1 MLNSKIYKF
10 ILLTTISVVLFQS
23 CAKKMTPKTTNDS
36 EKVEDISKGEEKKD
50 TVRPPV
56 SFMIKEK
63 NFAFNFDESQEL
75 SAVLDKATATDKL
88 VFVDINAK
96 WCTPCKLMQ
105 RDVYTHE
112 ETAAFFN
119 EYFINYMVDAD
130 TLEGPDLRLI
140 YDIKTIPTL
149 LWLDNKGR
157 VVHKKEGACYHAEL
171 IRNAEIALQTK
182 KN

>member
-1 MLNSKIYKF
+1 MQTSRKYKF
-10 ILLTTISVVLFQS
+10 ILFVAIYLFFFQS
-23 CAKKMTPKTTNDS
+23 CAKKTTPQTTNDLKKVD
-36 EKVEDISKGEEKKD
+36 EKVVVEEKKD
-50 TVRPPV
+50 TIIPPLTYV
-56 SFMIKEK
+56 IKEK
-63 NFAFNFDESQEL
+63 NFAFNFDESQDL
-75 SAVLDKATATDKL
+75 SAVMDKATATDKL

-105 RDVYTHE
+105 RDVYTHQ
-112 ETAAFFN
+112 ETAAYFN
-119 EYFINYMVDAD
+119 DHFINYMVDAD

-171 IRNAEIALQTK
+171 IRNAEIALQSK

>member
-1 MLNSKIYKF
+1 MQNSSKFKF
-10 ILLTTISVVLFQS
+10 IYFIAINVFFFQS
-23 CAKKMTPKTTNDS
+23 CAKKTTPQTSSDAKKVD
-36 EKVEDISKGEEKKD
+36 EKVVVEEKKD
-50 TVRPPV
+50 TIIPPLTYV
-56 SFMIKEK
+56 IKEK

-88 VFVDINAK
+88 VFVDVNAK

-105 RDVYTHE
+105 RDVYTHL
-112 ETAAFFN
+112 ETAAYFN
-119 EYFINYMVDAD
+119 EHFINYMVDAD

>member
-1 MLNSKIYKF
+1 MQ
-10 ILLTTISVVLFQS
+10 LTRED
-23 CAKKMTPKTTNDS
+23 KTTLYSYIDNILEQHFKEYGDEITAYFND
-36 EKVEDISKGEEKKD
+36 
-50 TVRPPV
+50 
-56 SFMIKEK
+56 
-63 NFAFNFDESQEL
+63 
-75 SAVLDKATATDKL
+75 
-88 VFVDINAK
+88 
-96 WCTPCKLMQ
+96 
-105 RDVYTHE
+105 H
-112 ETAAFFN
+112 
-119 EYFINYMVDAD
+119 FINYMVDAD